1 MTKRIL
7 HIVSSL
13 EPSGTTKQLELFA
26 AGLSKDEFEIQI
38 ASLRSDKA
46 TEKTL
51 RQRGIETISVGWRGR
66 LDPRACRKLWQLI
79 RRLRPDIV
87 HTWNSEANTVG
98 RLAAKM
104 ANSTRI
110 VASERHINP
119 DRSGLERVI
128 DRRIV
133 RWTSC
138 IITNSAAVREF
149 ELAPGVPAE
158 KFRLLPSGV
167 PEFKAESLDRGA
179 LLAELNLPR
188 DAKLIAYLGPLMRQ
202 KRLKELVWATDQLKA
217 VGVPAH
223 LLLIGDGL
231 HRQALARYRFLN
243 RIDDRV
249 HFLGWRSDVARLLSQ
264 VEVVWQPSA
273 HEGHS
278 YAILEAMAAAIP
290 VVAADAAGNR
300 ELISHGDNGYLVPLK
315 ERARL
320 CPLDAPLARRFCAG
334 NKVGCRGATTRAHL
348 SSAGRHDFRI
358 CKVVSRFVRS
368 TLRASSLQCASAPL
382 ALLQRRVEWPIARY
396 WAVPWE

>member
-1 MTKRIL
+1 LTGLANVTKRIL

-26 AGLSKDEFEIQI
+26 GGLPQDEFEIQI
-38 ASLRSDKA
+38 ASLRSDQA

-51 RQRGIETISVGWRGR
+51 RQRGIETVSVGWRGR
-66 LDPRACRKLWQLI
+66 IDPCAFRKLWQLI

-104 ANSTRI
+104 AGSTRM

-119 DRSGLERVI
+119 DRSGLERAI
-128 DRRIV
+128 DQRLV

-149 ELAPGVPAE
+149 ELARGVPAE

-167 PEFKAESLDRGA
+167 PECKAESVDRSELLD
-179 LLAELNLPR
+179 ELGLPH
-188 DAKLIAYLGPLMRQ
+188 DAKLIAYLGPLVRQ

-223 LLLIGDGL
+223 LLLIGDGPQ
-231 HRQALARYRFLN
+231 RQALARYRFLN

-249 HFLGWRSDVARLLSQ
+249 HLRIEGDEVGQRPLGDVQALELHVSGKRLACRGERGKPINGGQ
-264 VEVVWQPSA
+264 RREREATSA
-273 HEGHS
+273 S
-278 YAILEAMAAAIP
+278 IAWASAWTI
-290 VVAADAAGNR
+290 
-300 ELISHGDNGYLVPLK
+300 
-315 ERARL
+315 RARWL
-320 CPLDAPLARRFCAG
+320 G
-334 NKVGCRGATTRAHL
+334 SL
-348 SSAGRHDFRI
+348 SSN
-358 CKVVSRFVRS
+358 SSS
-368 TLRASSLQCASAPL
+368 TLLR
-382 ALLQRRVEWPIARY
+382 
-396 WAVPWE
+396 